1 LAAGFPLKFCVL
13 GEDLGSVSQC
23 TLLLHFGRPAV
34 FDAWIFQFC
43 SFKATGGIERDRWCS
58 FACSDLEFKREI
70 HTVSKPRET
79 SIGPCRGLW
88 LGSIPPC
95 CGVVLSTLGCSHC
108 GLLVSVFILLC
119 KCHRMGHAQFPRVA
133 MRGDA
138 WQLWRRGH
146 QKGGGIYSLFFL
158 FKDSV
163 TYDTGRRLLARRRGL
178 SLVKTPVMVQ
188 IVVAIRAYLRVGG
201 FNILWITDSTW
212 LCGKGSQFLV
222 TRRGDSFSPDGSCS
236 IFDGTTFVAIL
247 FDAFLPVKSVGHTP
261 EHCCGFKS
269 PIPVGQRVRCLSAFR
284 YLGSCG

>member
-1 LAAGFPLKFCVL
+1 MSILFSSSFFLFRPSLHLDYKFPIDGEWHNGEPMAAGFPLKFCVL
-13 GEDLGSVSQC
+13 GEDLGPVSQC

-158 FKDSV
+158 FKDGV
-163 TYDTGRRLLARRRGL
+163 TYDTGRRLIARRRGL
-178 SLVKTPVMVQ
+178 SPVKTPVMVQ
-188 IVVAIRAYLRVGG
+188 IVVAIRAYLRVG
-201 FNILWITDSTW
+201 
-212 LCGKGSQFLV
+212 V
-222 TRRGDSFSPDGSCS
+222 
-236 IFDGTTFVAIL
+236 
-247 FDAFLPVKSVGHTP
+247 LPVVVLN
-261 EHCCGFKS
+261 CG
-269 PIPVGQRVRCLSAFR
+269 VRYAQ
-284 YLGSCG
+284 